1 MLLPC
6 AILLATGV
14 VCFAIGTRTLRLT

>member
-1 MLLPC
+1 LLPC